1 MRLMLNLRKYIS
13 GDLVPFPPIWVHD
26 TAFGQDMESIRPTNL
41 NKPFTWLKVLL
52 KGAFE
57 FFMGNIIQFSI
68 SVGKPLGQL
77 GYNAQYPY
85 LQKALR
91 AKLNNNTIL
100 VYDGTALTPLIVN
113 PTNDQDTL
121 VIDDVIIVHP
131 CKDYRMV
138 PFIIHSDTNLSS
150 ETRDKIK
157 AETEKLKLSGTR
169 YTIDAPNAGIWH
181 EIEIRP
187 TIL

>member
-1 MRLMLNLRKYIS
+1 MLNLGEFIS
-13 GDLVPFPPIWVHD
+13 GYYHISGFFSMILE
-26 TAFGQDMESIRPTNL
+26 TIRPTNL
-41 NKPFTWLKVLL
+41 DRPFSWLKVLIE
-52 KGAFE
+52 GSFQQTI
-57 FFMGNIIQFSI
+57 GNVENLAVSI
-68 SVGKPLGQL
+68 GQPMGQL

-91 AKLNNNTIL
+91 TKLNNSTIL

-138 PFIIHSDTNLSS
+138 PFIIHSATNLSS

-157 AETEKLKLSGTR
+157 AETEKLKLSSTR

>member
-1 MRLMLNLRKYIS
+1 MRLMLNLNDFIS
-13 GDLVPFPPIWVHD
+13 GKRIPVVWGD
-26 TAFGQDMESIRPTNL
+26 TALGYRLETIRPTNL

-52 KGAFE
+52 TGAFE
-57 FFMGNIIQFSI
+57 LFMGNILRFSI

-121 VIDDVIIVHP
+121 VIDDVIIVYP
-131 CKDYRMV
+131 CKDYRMA

-157 AETEKLKLSGTR
+157 AETEKLKLTGTR
-169 YTIDAPNAGIWH
+169 YTIDAPNAGI
-181 EIEIRP
+181 
-187 TIL
+187 